1 MPCMPLPR
9 VPGKWATNW
18 AQTDMLNEALLF
30 LLDALLQPFAALLL
44 LRFHLQWLR
53 APMRNSL
60 GEFIMIITNFLVLRV
75 RRFIPAMRGFDT
87 ATLLLASA
95 VEVIYLTAVL
105 WAQGFPFITFP
116 LFGLLAWAAV
126 KLLKISI
133 YLLMGALFIQAI
145 LSWVN
150 PHTPLAGLLSVV
162 THPFLAP
169 LRRRIPPV
177 GNIDLTVL
185 VLFIACQLILI
196 VPLGWLENLA
206 LGSL

>member
-1 MPCMPLPR
+1 
-9 VPGKWATNW
+9 
-18 AQTDMLNEALLF
+18 MLNEALLL
-30 LLDALLQPFAALLL
+30 LLDTLLQPFAALLL

-53 APMRNSL
+53 APMRNPL
-60 GEFIMIITNFLVLRV
+60 GEFIMALTNFMVLRV

-87 ATLLLASA
+87 ATLLLAFV
-95 VEVIYLTAVL
+95 VEAIYLTSVL

-116 LFGLLAWAAV
+116 LPGLLAWAAV
-126 KLLKISI
+126 KLFKISV

-150 PHTPLAGLLSVV
+150 PHTPIAGLLNVV

-169 LRRRIPPV
+169 LRRGIPPI

-185 VLFIACQLILI
+185 VLFIVCQLILM
-196 VPLGWLENLA
+196 VPLGWLESMAVRL
-206 LGSL
+206 L